1 MLLRL
6 AMWLLGHLLAVDF
19 IINAPPPLKRGDYCF
34 ALVGWSVDPSVDQ
47 MLSAMLT
54 MLIPLL
60 ESSQTCF
67 YPWRVDVL
75 MFPIDFQVKC
85 QGQTNSHS

>member
-19 IINAPPPLKRGDYCF
+19 IINPPPPLKKGDYCF

-47 MLSAMLT
+47 ILSAMLT
-54 MLIPLL
+54 MLTPLR

-75 MFPIDFQVKC
+75 MFRSH
-85 QGQTNSHS
+85 GQMSRSN